1 MTGYELHP
9 GSFRDP
15 SGYVFTH
22 DDRVF
27 RALGARGSEEFDAA
41 RSSGLL
47 DIACERGLLIA
58 SASVSSNMQTEQ
70 FRGARGEVLEQ
81 VIEHPRIPLITYPY
95 EWTFEQLRD
104 AALQHLE
111 LHLLALAH
119 DFDLSDATAYNMQF
133 NVGLPLHIDVL
144 SLRRYRDGRP
154 WEGYNQFC
162 RQFLAPLLLE
172 SIAGVQFQRWYRGSL
187 NGLELD
193 ELKKLIPARRRFTS
207 LNFLMHVQLQT
218 NAIKGASS
226 NNLTDRTVRLPVISK
241 RRYIAMLEG
250 LRDWIAS
257 LRPGRTRKTY
267 WADYSRINSYAEQE
281 KREKLA
287 FVETMAH
294 HWRLRSVL
302 DVGGNSGDYSQ
313 AAIAGGVTHAWCLD
327 GDVDAL
333 AVAYR
338 RRKSDSPGLLPVV
351 MNWVDPSPGQG
362 WDTRE
367 RSTFKERLHADAVM
381 ALAVIHHVVIGNNV
395 PLSEFV
401 RQLFTCSDK
410 VIVEF
415 VPKED
420 PMVQGLLRT
429 REDIFGDYTEENFIR
444 LLELHS
450 QVARVCRL
458 KAGGR
463 TLFACLRK

>member
-1 MTGYELHP
+1 MAGYELHP

-22 DDRVF
+22 DDRIF
-27 RALGARGSEEFDAA
+27 RALGAKGSEEFDAA

-47 DIACERGLLIA
+47 EIACAKGLLIA
-58 SASVSSNMQTEQ
+58 SMPVSDDVLTEQ
-70 FRGARGEVLEQ
+70 FRGARGEVPER

-133 NVGLPLHIDVL
+133 TVGMPLHIDVL
-144 SLRRYRDGRP
+144 SLRRYREGHP

-172 SIAGVQFQRWYRGSL
+172 SVAGIQFQRWYRGSL

-193 ELKKLIPARRRFTS
+193 ELKRVIPARRRFTS
-207 LNFLMHVQLQT
+207 LNFLMHVQLQS

-226 NNLTDRTVRLPVISK
+226 SNPSARDLRLPTISK
-241 RRYIAMLEG
+241 RRYVAMLEG

-257 LRPGRTRKTY
+257 LRPGRPQKTY
-267 WADYSRINSYAEQE
+267 WADYSTINSYAAQE
-281 KREKLA
+281 RSEKLE
-287 FVETMAH
+287 FVEQMARQ
-294 HWRLRSVL
+294 WSLRSVL
-302 DVGGNSGDYSQ
+302 DVGGNSGDFSQ
-313 AAIAGGVTHAWCLD
+313 AAIAGGVTHACCLD

-333 AVAYR
+333 AVAYQK
-338 RRKSDSPGLLPVV
+338 RKADTPGLLPLV

-362 WDTRE
+362 WNARE
-367 RSTFKERLHADAVM
+367 RSSFRERLRVDAVM
-381 ALAVIHHVVIGNNV
+381 ALAVIHHVVIGCNV
-395 PLSEFV
+395 PLPQFV
-401 RQLFTCSDK
+401 RQLFAYGDK

-415 VPKED
+415 VPKND
-420 PMVQGLLRT
+420 PMVQGLLRN
-429 REDIFGDYTEENFIR
+429 REDIFEDYTEENFLR
-444 LLELHS
+444 LLEMHS
-450 QVARVCRL
+450 HVQRVGRL
-458 KAGGR
+458 RAGGR
-463 TLFACLRK
+463 ALFACVRK